1 MPELKRNK
9 VFDLL
14 GAVPTNPRWSWCA
27 VSPDHK
33 LAVFTLWEDE
43 MIDGRNRL
51 LWDDYHTISRNGEAD
66 QRRVLDLVI
75 DEGIP
80 AYGLICVARDP
91 SATPRSIKEVRP
103 DYLMR
108 LKIVK
113 DSEGVWGLH
122 EGKILMAEL
131 VKNASRLKQL
141 HSNGLADLGNPP
153 EGADIPDRALS
164 VGYTVVRDDKVRA
177 YVIQRAN
184 GCCEYCGEEGF
195 EMPSG
200 RRYLE
205 AHHIIA
211 LSNQGRDTVDNVIAL
226 CPEHHR
232 QAHYGVNAESLEA
245 QFIEIVRKKQNQQA
259 QQGVALQPAARSES
273 DFSGSLPPS
282 T

>member
-1 MPELKRNK
+1 LGQIKMPELKRNK

-14 GAVPTNPRWSWCA
+14 GAVPANPRWSWCA

-51 LWDDYHTISRNGEAD
+51 LWDDYHTVSRNGEID
-66 QRRVLDLVI
+66 QKRVLDLVI
-75 DEGIP
+75 DKGIP
-80 AYGLICVARDP
+80 TYGLICVARDP

-113 DSEGVWGLH
+113 DSDGVWGLH
-122 EGKILMAEL
+122 EGRILMAEL
-131 VKNASRLKQL
+131 VKHTSRLKQL
-141 HSNGLADLGNPP
+141 HTNGLADLGNPP
-153 EGADIPDRALS
+153 DGADTPDRALS

-200 RRYLE
+200 LRYLE

-226 CPEHHR
+226 CPDHHR

-245 QFIEIVRKKQNQQA
+245 QFIEIVRMKQNQQA
-259 QQGVALQPAARSES
+259 QQAAS
-273 DFSGSLPPS
+273 
-282 T
+282 